1 MAVRFHDAESLVQE
15 HLAAELPGV
24 HVADAPPKESTTGQF
39 IKILRTGGSR
49 MGRVVDQPILVVEAY
64 ADTPSAAWDLAED
77 ARQSLE
83 GMKAAFRVNPRVYKV
98 AEVSGP
104 ANLPDPAHAG
114 LSRYT
119 QTIQLSIRYQA
130 GATP

>member
-1 MAVRFHDAESLVQE
+1 MAVRFHDAESLVIE
-15 HLAAELPGV
+15 HLSAVLQSI
-24 HVADAPPKESTTGQF
+24 HVGDAPPEESTTGRF
-39 IKILRTGGSR
+39 VKVIRTGGTRLS
-49 MGRVVDQPILVVEAY
+49 RVVDQPILVVEAY
-64 ADTPSAAWDLAED
+64 AATPAAAWELAED
-77 ARQSLE
+77 ARQALE

-119 QTIQLSIRYQA
+119 QTVQLSIRYQ
-130 GATP
+130 GAP